1 MEQVAAEEKTPA
13 ERKALNEGVF
23 RQANEKLERAA
34 NDLDFED
41 ADSLV
46 PFLCECPRPECRE
59 IVMLKLSE
67 YEGVRASGRRGLAA
81 IGHEDRSIEH
91 VLARNNRFVTTEKF
105 GEAGDVH
112 AAEDPRND

>member
-1 MEQVAAEEKTPA
+1 MEQVAADEKTPA

-23 RQANEKLERAA
+23 RRANEKLERAA
-34 NDLDFED
+34 NDLDFAD

-59 IVMLKLSE
+59 IVMLRLRE
-67 YEGVRASGRRGLAA
+67 YENVRSSGRGGFAA
-81 IGHEDRSIEH
+81 LGHEDRSIER
-91 VLARNNRFVTTEKF
+91 VVARNSRFVMTEKF

-112 AAEDPRND
+112 AQADPRG